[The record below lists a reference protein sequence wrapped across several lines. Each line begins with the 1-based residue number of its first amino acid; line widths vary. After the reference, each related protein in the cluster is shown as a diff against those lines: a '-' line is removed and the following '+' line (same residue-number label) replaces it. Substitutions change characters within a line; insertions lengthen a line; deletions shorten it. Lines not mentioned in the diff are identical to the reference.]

1 MHQKIKIG
9 TKIYV
14 LLDGLKLLRT
24 INYSSD
30 KILEWRWGWA
40 YTKDIKINPD
50 PKSKVK
56 YIIKN

>member
-1 MHQKIKIG
+1 MGKIKLG
-9 TKIYV
+9 TKVYV

-30 KILEWRWGWA
+30 KILEWKWGWA

-50 PKSKVK
+50 TKSKVK
-56 YIIKN
+56 YIINN